1 VFFTGAGMIHAVLL
15 IMQPDGPDH
24 ILSPLRSAS
33 ERASAVSQRPTLVM
47 NSDVSCMFPVQAG
60 DAHAHCVYMCE
71 VCMYHGSQNRAPEQV
86 TVNAGSGAEAEGLQA
101 SALCKVGGGHC
112 QRTTV
117 TPSVPAPCYNRI
129 SLVLC
134 VHTPS
139 HTKRFRVYTHTPPC

>member
-1 VFFTGAGMIHAVLL
+1 MFFTGAGMIHAVLL

-71 VCMYHGSQNRAPEQV
+71 VCMYHGSQNRAPEQGCRWILPC
-86 TVNAGSGAEAEGLQA
+86 TYLLLTYLLTYLIITGLLASSGL
-101 SALCKVGGGHC
+101 LDPP
-112 QRTTV
+112 T
-117 TPSVPAPCYNRI
+117 
-129 SLVLC
+129 C
-134 VHTPS
+134 VI
-139 HTKRFRVYTHTPPC
+139 